1 MRWAACGEP
10 PITRTATSEAE
21 SGGQRLALV
30 HRAASLTRSAGV
42 PRRDDRARVGSD
54 RIGRLGNGGGGWGEW
69 GSTLKWHR
77 CGGGVGCV
85 GQQRA
90 DSAEQQRGLRGRR
103 RGAAAQTRKMR
114 VRPFQALGL
123 FRVVGL
129 GRCRQQW
136 GRLGSQSI
144 RLFRLYSDLGR
155 LVVLN
160 LLVLLFD
167 LHLFD
172 KWIGTP
178 GEHVPARGLPAA
190 LSGPESRGPDKA
202 RADCK
207 AFKPEPS
214 FQHQTARGSLG
225 AEWEI

>member
-1 MRWAACGEP
+1 MSASSGP
-10 PITRTATSEAE
+10 TRPSSNGGSEA
-21 SGGQRLALV
+21 
-30 HRAASLTRSAGV
+30 
-42 PRRDDRARVGSD
+42 
-54 RIGRLGNGGGGWGEW
+54 
-69 GSTLKWHR
+69 
-77 CGGGVGCV
+77 
-85 GQQRA
+85 
-90 DSAEQQRGLRGRR
+90 
-103 RGAAAQTRKMR
+103 GAAALPP
-114 VRPFQALGL
+114 RPGKCEFGHCKFWAFSGP
-123 FRVVGL
+123 GSL
-129 GRCRQQW
+129 GRSQQQPHGCGPVW
-136 GRLGSQSI
+136 LGSQSI
-144 RLFRLYSDLGR
+144 RLVLLYSDLGR

-160 LLVLLFD
+160 LLVLVFD